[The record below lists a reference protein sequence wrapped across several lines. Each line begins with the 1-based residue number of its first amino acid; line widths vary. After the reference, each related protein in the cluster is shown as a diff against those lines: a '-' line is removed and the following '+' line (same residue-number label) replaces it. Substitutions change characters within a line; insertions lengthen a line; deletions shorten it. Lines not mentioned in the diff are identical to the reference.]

1 MRDLD
6 KCLEFQRWVT
16 EPACGW
22 TLACAECTKE
32 ARMTLGMPQGSGPG
46 RGNGPALIC
55 RVLGARAGVRQA
67 CCPGRS
73 SCWLGRHLWST
84 SRGPGALL
92 GAAGK
97 VAASTPVLQTRSI
110 FEPGTLM
117 PVGKTRQGFRCA
129 GRQIGPAGVGVAGK
143 AGSVK
148 SHGIAEAPSP
158 SFGEHPA
165 GPPEA
170 GKLSMCLQRQ
180 ENSSCCQHAGPGWP
194 PSVLEQGCWG
204 GHPMTWS
211 GPVQI
216 YSSGRHSVRITGISN
231 IDFRAGFSTQPSLD
245 LNHTIEWPLQGIVL
259 LALGHME
266 LPSEELGP
274 ALGRRSGAL
283 GQAVRV

>member
-1 MRDLD
+1 MD
-6 KCLEFQRWVT
+6 
-16 EPACGW
+16 
-22 TLACAECTKE
+22 
-32 ARMTLGMPQGSGPG
+32 PG
-46 RGNGPALIC
+46 LC
-55 RVLGARAGVRQA
+55 RVYKRSKDDLGDASGQRAWQGEWACSDLQGA
-67 CCPGRS
+67 GGQGWGAAGCCPGRS

-129 GRQIGPAGVGVAGK
+129 GRQIGPVGVGVAGK

-180 ENSSCCQHAGPGWP
+180 ENSSCC
-194 PSVLEQGCWG
+194 
-204 GHPMTWS
+204 
-211 GPVQI
+211 
-216 YSSGRHSVRITGISN
+216 
-231 IDFRAGFSTQPSLD
+231 
-245 LNHTIEWPLQGIVL
+245 
-259 LALGHME
+259 
-266 LPSEELGP
+266 
-274 ALGRRSGAL
+274 
-283 GQAVRV
+283 